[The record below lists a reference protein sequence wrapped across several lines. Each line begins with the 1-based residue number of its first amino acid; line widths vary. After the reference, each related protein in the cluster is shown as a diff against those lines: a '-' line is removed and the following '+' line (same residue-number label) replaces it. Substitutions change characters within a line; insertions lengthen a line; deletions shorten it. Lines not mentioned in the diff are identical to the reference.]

1 MGVFC
6 NMCALQGC
14 RIWCVRTLG
23 EGGARARCV
32 LGVRLGA
39 ARRASREHMAGAR
52 PWRRLGAAAT
62 HCRRGSR
69 CGHHGK
75 MTVLEC
81 MQYYVQYI

>member
-52 PWRRLGAAAT
+52 VPGAGWAPQPPTAGAAAGAAIT
-62 HCRRGSR
+62 E
-69 CGHHGK
+69 K
-75 MTVLEC
+75 
-81 MQYYVQYI
+81 

>member
-52 PWRRLGAAAT
+52 PCGAGWAPRPPTAGAAAGAAIT
-62 HCRRGSR
+62 
-69 CGHHGK
+69 K
-75 MTVLEC
+75 K
-81 MQYYVQYI
+81 

>member
-39 ARRASREHMAGAR
+39 ARRASREHMAGAIPGAGWAPR
-52 PWRRLGAAAT
+52 PPTAGANHGT
-62 HCRRGSR
+62 SKNYM
-69 CGHHGK
+69 GH
-75 MTVLEC
+75 V
-81 MQYYVQYI
+81 